1 MPRTISIANQKGGC
15 GKTTTAVNLGAC
27 LAEEGK
33 KVLVVDFDPQAHATI
48 CLGLEPEACG
58 NTIYEA
64 TTETGITI
72 DDVIKDTKYPNLKI
86 VPSKLMLAGAEL
98 KLRPIARDFILK
110 KLLTDISDKHD
121 FILIDCP
128 PALGFLTINALTA
141 SNEVLVPCQTEYL
154 SMEGLKQLLDTID
167 EVRISLNRELKIVGF
182 LPTIFD
188 KRELLSRESLEGLRG
203 FFKEQAFKT
212 IINENTALAQASS
225 KGCPVIYYD
234 KNCQGAKDYR
244 SLAREVIRRGKKA

>member
-1 MPRTISIANQKGGC
+1 MSRIIAIANQKGGC

-27 LAEEGK
+27 LAEQGK
-33 KVLVVDFDPQAHATI
+33 KTLIIDFDPQAHATI

-64 TTETGITI
+64 TTEIGITI
-72 DDVIKDTKYPNLKI
+72 DDVTRETKYPNLKI

-98 KLRPIARDFILK
+98 RLRPIARDFILK

-141 SNEVLVPCQTEYL
+141 SNEVLIPCQTEYL
-154 SMEGLKQLLDTID
+154 SIEGLKQLLNTID
-167 EVRISLNRELKIVGF
+167 EVRISLNRDLKITGL

-188 KRELLSRESLEGLRG
+188 KRELLGRESLEGLKG
-203 FFKEQAFKT
+203 FFKEQVFKT
-212 IINENTALAQASS
+212 IINENTSLAQASS

-234 KNCQGAKDYR
+234 KKCQGAKDYR
-244 SLAREVIRRGKKA
+244 SLAQEIMHRGKKA